1 MTTRVRSSTYNNIKK
16 YKEYFG
22 ISGRWGR
29 RCWGGGGA
37 GEGDNQDCEQ
47 CVAKLQNK
55 IILVTKFLIFE
66 N

>member
-1 MTTRVRSSTYNNIKK
+1 ML
-16 YKEYFG
+16 G
-22 ISGRWGR
+22 G
-29 RCWGGGGA
+29 GGGGA